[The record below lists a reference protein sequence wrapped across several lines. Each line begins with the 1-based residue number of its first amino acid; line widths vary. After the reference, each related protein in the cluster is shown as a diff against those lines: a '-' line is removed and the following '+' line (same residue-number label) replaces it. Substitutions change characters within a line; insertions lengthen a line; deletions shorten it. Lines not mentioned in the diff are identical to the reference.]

1 MECPRNNV
9 ITNSRGIPYFNQ
21 STVTVTDTAVNI
33 ALGYFYN
40 FPAVG
45 YFTIRVTIPEGTS
58 GTLPV
63 NIVLNRNS
71 RALTLFNG
79 VPVTAANIT
88 GTGVIQVFN
97 DSGNNILQL
106 VSPPV
111 ATT

>member
-1 MECPRNNV
+1 MGCLRNNV
-9 ITNSRGIPYFNQ
+9 VTNTRWIPYFNQ
-21 STVTVTDTAVNI
+21 GNVTVTDTAVNI
-33 ALGYFYN
+33 SLGFFYN
-40 FPAVG
+40 FPSIG
-45 YFTIRVTIPEGTS
+45 YFTVRVTIPEGTS

-63 NIVLNRNS
+63 NITLNRNS

-79 VPVTAANIT
+79 VPVTAADIT
-88 GTGVIQVFN
+88 GTGVIQIFN

>member
-1 MECPRNNV
+1 MECPRNNI

-21 STVTVTDTAVNI
+21 SSVTVTDTAVNI
-33 ALGYFYN
+33 SLGFFYS
-40 FPAVG
+40 FPPVG
-45 YFTIRVTIPEGTS
+45 YFTVRVTIPDGTS

-63 NIVLNRNS
+63 NISLNRNT

-88 GTGVIQVFN
+88 GTGVIKIFN
-97 DSGNNILQL
+97 DSSSNILQL

>member
-1 MECPRNNV
+1 MECSRNI
-9 ITNSRGIPYFNQ
+9 ITNVRGIPYFNNPN
-21 STVTVTDTAVNI
+21 VTVTDTAVNI
-33 ALGYFYN
+33 NLGSFYG
-40 FPAVG
+40 FPPVG
-45 YFTIRVTIPEGTS
+45 YFTVRVNIPDGTS

-63 NIVLNRNS
+63 TLTLNRSNP

-79 VPVTAANIT
+79 VPVTAADIT

-106 VSPPV
+106 VSTPV

>member
-1 MECPRNNV
+1 MECLRNTV
-9 ITNSRGIPYFNQ
+9 VTNTRGIPYFNQ
-21 STVTVTDTAVNI
+21 SNVTVTDTAVNI
-33 ALGYFYN
+33 ALGFFYN
-40 FPAVG
+40 FPSVG
-45 YFTIRVTIPEGTS
+45 YFTVRVNIPEGTS
-58 GTLPV
+58 GALPV
-63 NIVLNRNS
+63 NITLNRNS